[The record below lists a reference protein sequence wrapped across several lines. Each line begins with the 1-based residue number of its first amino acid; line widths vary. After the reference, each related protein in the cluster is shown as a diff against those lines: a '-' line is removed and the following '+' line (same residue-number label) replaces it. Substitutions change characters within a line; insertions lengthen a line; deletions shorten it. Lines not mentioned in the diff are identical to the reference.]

1 MKLYLVTDP
10 EAEGYEMYDALVIC
24 ADSEAAARA
33 FRPPHPNGWREDH
46 WPSDTSKLTVIEI
59 GEAHPSLR
67 ERLILGSF
75 NQA

>member
-10 EAEGYEMYDALVIC
+10 EVEGLEMYDALVVC
-24 ADSEAAARA
+24 ADSEEAARA
-33 FRPPHPNGWREDH
+33 FRPPRPNSWRDDY
-46 WPSDTSKLTVIEI
+46 WPSDTSMLTVIEI